1 MGKGYGKDGMEKG
14 KKGKMMQMMQ
24 MMMAAKGEKGVGKG
38 AGMGKDGFGAG
49 ADAWQQGPQWDYK
62 PGTYYEEPGGKVG
75 VEGLKD
81 AITRAVQ
88 PFLPVETQ
96 WPADDMINRVCFSI
110 FKISA
115 KWYKEE
121 TRHKET
127 GTSIQ
132 AQALLEEFTHR
143 ILEGLQKTCYN
154 KTWFVDIY
162 LSEAIALAAI
172 NTFKGGALFNRTVA
186 PIIVTHVDEAIFRWR
201 EEERH
206 QRVMWDAVT
215 MCGIKSDYQKKA
227 NKHLLSS
234 FEAAHISAK
243 YGTSPAITPELGMVQ
258 DFVQA
263 WLSEFTGRA
272 WDVLNN
278 GIAGTQVEIQIQCVT
293 ALFQYLC
300 DPNHSCLPHDLTSQL
315 EQPPPP
321 AWDFVAQATILLFST
336 Q

>member
-1 MGKGYGKDGMEKG
+1 MDCKGMGKDGKDKG
-14 KKGKMMQMMQ
+14 KMKGKMMEMMN
-24 MMMAAKGEKGVGKG
+24 MMMAAKGEKGMGKG
-38 AGMGKDGFGAG
+38 VPPGFGDGF
-49 ADAWQQGPQWDYK
+49 QQGPQWDYK

-88 PFLPVETQ
+88 PHLPVETQ
-96 WPADDMINRVCFSI
+96 WPVDDMINRVCFTI

-115 KWYKEE
+115 KWYKEDN
-121 TRHKET
+121 RHKET

-143 ILEGLQKTCYN
+143 IMEGLQKTCYN
-154 KTWFVDIY
+154 KSWFIDIY

-206 QRVMWDAVT
+206 QRVMWDAVS
-215 MCGIKSDYQKKA
+215 MCGIKADYQKKA
-227 NKHLLSS
+227 NKHLMSS

-243 YGTSPAITPELGMVQ
+243 YGTSPAVTPELGMVQ

-278 GIAGTQVEIQIQCVT
+278 GIALTNVEGQIQCVT
-293 ALFQYLC
+293 GLFQYLC

-315 EQPPPP
+315 DAPPPP
-321 AWDFVAQATILLFST
+321 AWDFVAQATILMFST
-336 Q
+336 S